1 MQTEP
6 VTPVNKS
13 VSGDDEGPLAEI
25 DRLMQKRRDDE
36 QRSADQMAQLAT
48 DRSEFSAEFTTVFE
62 EQVRPSMEAIIDRL
76 RRNGGDG
83 VIVERP
89 EDARLKH
96 NHRVTLWMSLDGEI
110 TGAPRADRLPYL
122 QLEADVDKRLVT
134 VSEGDMWEG
143 HGGNRSGQ
151 ALNGSCRRSPPPL
164 SPERSWLFSAGR
176 SCGRPSSR

>member
-1 MQTEP
+1 MQTQP
-6 VTPVNKS
+6 PAAA
-13 VSGDDEGPLAEI
+13 DESIGIGEEDPLAEI
-25 DRLMQKRRDDE
+25 DRLIQKRRDDE

-48 DRSEFSAEFTTVFE
+48 DRSEFSTEFETVFE

-89 EDARLKH
+89 EDGRLKH
-96 NHRVTLWMSLDGEI
+96 NHLFTLWMSLDGEI
-110 TGAPRADRLPYL
+110 TGAPREDRLPYL

-143 HGGNRSGQ
+143 HGGNRSGRVGEWKLSEITATLVTQ
-151 ALNGSCRRSPPPL
+151 EALAILRRS
-164 SPERSWLFSAGR
+164 FH
-176 SCGRPSSR
+176 